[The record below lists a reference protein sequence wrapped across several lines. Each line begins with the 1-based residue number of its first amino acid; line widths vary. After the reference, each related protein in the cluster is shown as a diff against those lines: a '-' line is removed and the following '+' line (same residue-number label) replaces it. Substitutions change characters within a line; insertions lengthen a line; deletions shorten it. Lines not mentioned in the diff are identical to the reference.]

1 MPARE
6 AWRPTDPGASVAAVE
21 NVRREDWILG
31 GLALV
36 LAFDLLEFAWFSLP
50 SASVTIRGTTLA
62 FGGGSLSAVD
72 TPDGWLGLLA
82 VIALLALVADLALER
97 FSPQTEVPVIGGGR
111 AVTRFVLASAAA
123 GLMGL
128 KFLLH
133 VGTFSNLGFGFWFG
147 AVLASAL
154 VYYAIQARDAEA
166 LVKPQ
171 PTVPSTP
178 AGPAGTA
185 GPPAG

>member
-1 MPARE
+1 M
-6 AWRPTDPGASVAAVE
+6 E
-21 NVRREDWILG
+21 NVRREDWVLG

-50 SASVTIRGTTLA
+50 SASVTFRGTTLA
-62 FGGGSLSAVD
+62 FGGGSLTAVD

-97 FSPQTEVPVIGGGR
+97 LSPETHVPVIGGSR
-111 AVTRFVLASAAA
+111 AMTRFVLAVAAA
-123 GLMGL
+123 AFMGL
-128 KFLLH
+128 KFLFH

-147 AVLASAL
+147 AVLAGAL
-154 VYYAIQARDAEA
+154 VYYAIQARDADA
-166 LVKPQ
+166 LLQ
-171 PTVPSTP
+171 ARATGPSAP
-178 AGPAGTA
+178 PAGTA